1 MKIED
6 ILKELPEGYKEAG
19 WETKALRRKRGIQNE
34 DILLTLCLY
43 YGYDKSLVDT
53 KIYAQSF
60 LSTKISD
67 VGFMK
72 RFAACKEWFKWMNQ
86 KMTEECTPIYS
97 VPEKLSGKTV
107 KAVDASDI
115 CTKGAV
121 KQTWRLHYAFD
132 LFSMSSSEFHITPE
146 SNGET
151 LENFTLHPN
160 DLIIADRAY
169 ATITGIEYCK
179 AAKADF
185 VMRLRN
191 KAFTLYNEN
200 GDVIRLTEDILK
212 NVGTECQDF
221 IVYYKSKNKEMKQIR
236 ICAVRKTEDEIK
248 SEQEKLR
255 RTEIRKQIE
264 ITEDTKFSHNYFI
277 VVTSLDDHFSS
288 EEVMSIYRLR
298 WQVEMVF
305 KRFKSILGM
314 GSCPMKTAE
323 SCEAWLNCKM
333 LIALLIEKMLSS
345 VDFSPCGYS
354 EEFLEGN
361 KNSIP
366 FDFSMF
372 F

>member
-151 LENFTLHPN
+151 LENL
-160 DLIIADRAY
+160 
-169 ATITGIEYCK
+169 
-179 AAKADF
+179 
-185 VMRLRN
+185 VMP
-191 KAFTLYNEN
+191 
-200 GDVIRLTEDILK
+200 
-212 NVGTECQDF
+212 Q
-221 IVYYKSKNKEMKQIR
+221 
-236 ICAVRKTEDEIK
+236 
-248 SEQEKLR
+248 
-255 RTEIRKQIE
+255 
-264 ITEDTKFSHNYFI
+264 
-277 VVTSLDDHFSS
+277 TS
-288 EEVMSIYRLR
+288 
-298 WQVEMVF
+298 
-305 KRFKSILGM
+305 
-314 GSCPMKTAE
+314 
-323 SCEAWLNCKM
+323 
-333 LIALLIEKMLSS
+333 
-345 VDFSPCGYS
+345 
-354 EEFLEGN
+354 
-361 KNSIP
+361 
-366 FDFSMF
+366 
-372 F
+372 